1 MAASYTRVIPA
12 PGRWRQGDE
21 NFKIQ
26 LSQVAQCQKLFVS
39 KLGVL
44 RLPQDPRGSGL
55 LEIVVCLLHMY
66 PGASSNMNTHTPQTR
81 FDLRNSTF

>member
-1 MAASYTRVIPA
+1 MAASYTRVILA

-26 LSQVAQCQKLFVS
+26 LRQVAQCQKLFVA

-44 RLPQDPRGSGL
+44 SVFPRTHGAVVFWKL
-55 LEIVVCLLHMY
+55 LFAFCTCILEH
-66 PGASSNMNTHTPQTR
+66 PQT
-81 FDLRNSTF
+81 